1 MRFSRRSFR
10 ELPGATTRI
19 RGANDLPYNPRRPL
33 RLPGDR
39 RRRRRPQLNG
49 GARLRL
55 LLPMLALA
63 GLGVGVFFGVD
74 ALVDDEA
81 APAAAPTPSAP
92 VAAAPQAPASAA
104 AAVKDSVPAA
114 APIDVE
120 RSAPADVA
128 PTASEAEA
136 APDPVPAQPDR
147 PTIITSADLGGA
159 PVVVERGAARPIPAG
174 LPNRTVAPGLGY
186 DPADATFALSSVWA
200 AGTTLEL
207 TRLPGGPQLSEEDT
221 AALIGTA
228 TRVVVGGAG
237 AFRTELELS
246 PAAFQ
251 LLAREH
257 EEIIALRIE
266 VVEAPPL
273 P

>member
-1 MRFSRRSFR
+1 
-10 ELPGATTRI
+10 
-19 RGANDLPYNPRRPL
+19 
-33 RLPGDR
+33 
-39 RRRRRPQLNG
+39 
-49 GARLRL
+49 
-55 LLPMLALA
+55 MLALA

-81 APAAAPTPSAP
+81 ASPTAAPTPSAP
-92 VAAAPQAPASAA
+92 VAGAPQAPASAA
-104 AAVKDSVPAA
+104 SAVEESVPAP

-120 RSAPADVA
+120 RPVPADVA
-128 PTASEAEA
+128 PPASEAEA
-136 APDPVPAQPDR
+136 APDPAPAQPDR

-186 DPADATFALSSVWA
+186 DPGDATFALSSVWA